1 LKKIYNMSK
10 HSLQKAAVWTVKI
23 LVFAI
28 AWGYVVYKF
37 QDIRAD
43 ILHIFVDVRFGVS
56 VISVL
61 LLLMLCNWGLEVYK
75 WRWLILKIT
84 PISWRTALRGVLIG
98 LPLALVT
105 PNRIGEIGGR
115 AVVLTEKRKKA
126 VFATFIG
133 SLSQLCATLIFGLLG
148 FILYILFLPQHNIIT
163 VAAYISVAAF
173 AIGVCGFL
181 LFRKQRWL
189 YVLLLRM
196 VGKSWFRKFK
206 NVLRYYPLTSLL
218 PLMGAS
224 LLRYAVFCMQF
235 CIAISIFIGELS
247 YLEIFVGV
255 TLTYFFTTIIPTT
268 VLGEIG
274 IRGSVAMFIF
284 SFFTNQAAIVFQVS
298 VLIWLINIVIPTLA
312 GTFILVAHKHK
323 GAAKSGET
331 LTKTMLLTAKHEV
344 IKQVGR
350 VINQI
355 IS

>member
-1 LKKIYNMSK
+1 MSK
-10 HSLQKAAVWTVKI
+10 SSLQKIAVWTVKI
-23 LVFAI
+23 LVFAV

-37 QDIRAD
+37 QDISAD

-56 VISVL
+56 VITVL

-75 WRWLILKIT
+75 WRWLISKIT

-115 AVVLTEKRKKA
+115 AVVLAHKRKKA

-148 FILYILFLPQHNIIT
+148 FVLYMLFLPRHQIIT
-163 VAAYISVAAF
+163 VAAYISVAVF
-173 AIGVCGFL
+173 VVGVGGFL
-181 LFRKQRWL
+181 LFRKQRRL
-189 YVLLLRM
+189 HTLLLRIS
-196 VGKSWFRKFK
+196 GKSWFRKFK
-206 NVLRYYPLTSLL
+206 HVLRYYPLSSLL
-218 PLMGAS
+218 PLFGAS
-224 LLRYAVFCMQF
+224 LLRYSVFCTQF
-235 CIAISIFIGELS
+235 CVAISIFIGELS

-255 TLTYFFTTIIPTT
+255 SLTYFVTTIIPTS

-298 VLIWLINIVIPTLA
+298 LLIWLINIVIPTLA

-323 GAAKSGET
+323 
-331 LTKTMLLTAKHEV
+331 
-344 IKQVGR
+344 R
-350 VINQI
+350 
-355 IS
+355 